1 MIQRISALLA
11 MISASCAGKRC
22 GACHDDASTS
32 APARSTM
39 AGKMTS
45 FDMVAALWMH
55 GPTMLDRMRRSKIG
69 WPRFRG
75 SEMADLAAYLHGTE
89 FRRRNPG

>member
-1 MIQRISALLA
+1 
-11 MISASCAGKRC
+11 
-22 GACHDDASTS
+22 
-32 APARSTM
+32 
-39 AGKMTS
+39 
-45 FDMVAALWMH
+45 MH